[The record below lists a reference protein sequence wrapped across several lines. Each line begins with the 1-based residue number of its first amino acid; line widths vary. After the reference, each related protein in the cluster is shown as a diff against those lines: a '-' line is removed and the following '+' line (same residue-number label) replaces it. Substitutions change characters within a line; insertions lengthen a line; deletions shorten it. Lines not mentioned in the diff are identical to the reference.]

1 MLENIN
7 IDLRSGSL
15 LAIVG
20 QVGCGKTTLL
30 HAMMQETTLRHGTA
44 TVAGSVAYV
53 EQEPFILS
61 ASVRQNIQFGLPLDQ
76 SRLDDAVK
84 YAQLTSD
91 LQLFANG
98 IETVIG
104 ERGVNISGGQKARI
118 SLARAIYSNADIVL
132 LDDPLSAVD
141 PEVASRI
148 FFDCIRGFLKN
159 KLVVLV
165 THQLQFLE
173 SCGEILLLKEGQVVA
188 QGSYDD
194 IVKTGFNIKDILDSY
209 NQAMQDEDAGDG
221 QKKQGFTKE
230 KLPAAVVD
238 GAQGSVQPQRGNF
251 GAKGEAVDKQEEGKA
266 DAVEAATKEGDQN
279 KKLDLV
285 VAEEKL
291 EGGIGFRDFSNLF
304 SFSPCGL
311 CGLFLFLAC

>member
-7 IDLRSGSL
+7 IDMRSGSL

-61 ASVRQNIQFGLPLDQ
+61 ASVSQNIQFGLPLDQ
-76 SRLDDAVK
+76 SRLDTAVK

-98 IETVIG
+98 IDTVIG

-118 SLARAIYSNADIVL
+118 SLARAIYSNADIIL

-148 FFDCIRGFLKN
+148 FLDCIRGFLKD

-165 THQLQFLE
+165 THQL
-173 SCGEILLLKEGQVVA
+173 
-188 QGSYDD
+188 
-194 IVKTGFNIKDILDSY
+194 
-209 NQAMQDEDAGDG
+209 
-221 QKKQGFTKE
+221 
-230 KLPAAVVD
+230 
-238 GAQGSVQPQRGNF
+238 
-251 GAKGEAVDKQEEGKA
+251 
-266 DAVEAATKEGDQN
+266 
-279 KKLDLV
+279 
-285 VAEEKL
+285 
-291 EGGIGFRDFSNLF
+291 
-304 SFSPCGL
+304 
-311 CGLFLFLAC
+311 